1 MAGRGPVRRRGK
13 AYEVKLGDE
22 ERAALRDLCQ
32 QLRELLVKESPS
44 SDPGVARLFPP
55 AYPDDLLQNLDYER
69 TAGNDL
75 LAQRLAAIDIVSG
88 SIDAKRL
95 TEEQLLAWLSAT
107 NDLRLVMGT
116 RLGVTEESTEAD
128 FAEDEAAEQAYGL
141 YSYLTWLVAEFVEAL
156 GGD

>member
-1 MAGRGPVRRRGK
+1 MAARGPVKRKGDT
-13 AYEVKLGDE
+13 YEVKLGDE

-44 SDPGVARLFPP
+44 SDPGVARLFQP

-75 LAQRLAAIDIVSG
+75 MAQRLAALDIVSG

-107 NDLRLVMGT
+107 NDLRLVLGT
-116 RLGVTEESTEAD
+116 RLGVTEEATEAEL
-128 FAEDEAAEQAYGL
+128 A
-141 YSYLTWLVAEFVEAL
+141 
-156 GGD
+156 

>member
-1 MAGRGPVRRRGK
+1 MAGRGPVKRKGNLF
-13 AYEVKLGDE
+13 EVKLGDE

-32 QLRELLVKESPS
+32 QLRQLLVKESPS

-75 LAQRLAAIDIVSG
+75 LAQRLAAIDTVAD

-95 TEEQLLAWLSAT
+95 TEEQLLAWLSAA
-107 NDLRLVMGT
+107 NDLRLVLGT
-116 RLGVTEESTEAD
+116 RLGITEETTDTD
-128 FAEDEAAEQAYGL
+128 FAEDEAAEQTYRL
-141 YSYLTWLVAEFVEAL
+141 YNYLTWLVDAFVAAL
-156 GGD
+156 GDG

>member
-1 MAGRGPVRRRGK
+1 MAGRGPVRRKGK
-13 AYEVKLGDE
+13 SYEVKLSDE
-22 ERAALRDLCQ
+22 QRAALRDLCQ

-69 TAGNDL
+69 TAGSDL
-75 LAQRLAAIDIVSG
+75 LAQRLDAIDIVAG

>member
-1 MAGRGPVRRRGK
+1 MAGRGPVKRKGK
-13 AYEVKLGDE
+13 SYEVKLSDE
-22 ERAALRDLCQ
+22 ERVALRDLCK
-32 QLRELLVKESPS
+32 QLRELLLQESPS

-75 LAQRLAAIDIVSG
+75 LAQRLAAIDIVAG

-116 RLGVTEESTEAD
+116 RLEITEETTEED
-128 FAEDEAAEQAYGL
+128 FAGDEAAEQTYGL

-156 GGD
+156 GRD

>member
-1 MAGRGPVRRRGK
+1 MAARGPVKRKGK
-13 AYEVKLGDE
+13 SFEVKLGAE
-22 ERAALRDLCQ
+22 ERVALRDLCK
-32 QLRELLVKESPS
+32 QLRELLLQESPS

-75 LAQRLAAIDIVSG
+75 LAQRLAAIDIVAG

-116 RLGVTEESTEAD
+116 RLEITEETTEED
-128 FAEDEAAEQAYGL
+128 FAGDEAAEQTYGL

-156 GGD
+156 GRD

>member
-1 MAGRGPVRRRGK
+1 
-13 AYEVKLGDE
+13 
-22 ERAALRDLCQ
+22 
-32 QLRELLVKESPS
+32 LLQESPS

-75 LAQRLAAIDIVSG
+75 LAQRLAAIDIVAG

-116 RLGVTEESTEAD
+116 RLEITEETTEED
-128 FAEDEAAEQAYGL
+128 FAGDEAAEQTYGL

-156 GGD
+156 GRD